1 MWVNPW
7 INASDA
13 FVAAWLPG
21 SEGEG
26 VADVLFAGT
35 ERHDFTGRLAFSWPQ
50 TAMPVT
56 FDAAGKATGV
66 QFARGWGLDYG
77 SKAASSRLPEDPRIP
92 PHWAAPPGSVFH
104 AGHVTAPW
112 SVFVADEAV
121 EVHLTTS
128 RQESPR
134 GGVVAIAAGDGST
147 AVWNGTQSALY
158 KISGRAGD
166 LRPQVEQ
173 GVAIEMRYR
182 VDRAP
187 ERNVA
192 MGLRCTDPLCGIPGG
207 AMLDVTRVFKTSRPG
222 DWRTLSIPLSCFAAA
237 GADLASVEV
246 PLAIETS
253 GRFGITIS
261 EAGLVRRN
269 SNTAT
274 KCPGTT

>member
-1 MWVNPW
+1 
-7 INASDA
+7 
-13 FVAAWLPG
+13 
-21 SEGEG
+21 
-26 VADVLFAGT
+26 
-35 ERHDFTGRLAFSWPQ
+35 
-50 TAMPVT
+50 MPVT
-56 FDAAGKATGV
+56 FDAAGKSTGA
-66 QFARGWGLDYG
+66 QFTRGWGLDYG
-77 SKAASSRLPEDPRIP
+77 SKIDSPLLPEDPRIP
-92 PHWAAPPGSVFH
+92 PHWAAPPGSLFH